1 MLLPLDGMYRLIA
14 RRVELRRLTKRQLVL
29 ATAHFAN
36 GRWTFDG
43 RDRGSALGCIP
54 QYSAATEPSSFGGP
68 PPVVLLLGIPVL
80 MSYPIKN

>member
-54 QYSAATEPSSFGGP
+54 QYSAAKEPSSCGYEHQG
-68 PPVVLLLGIPVL
+68 VLAGFSVELQTL
-80 MSYPIKN
+80 